1 MRNYTEAAEHST
13 DRRRKEYISIAE
25 KLFDNPEI
33 RFRERYASDLL
44 MKKLEEEGFRSE
56 RGAGGLPTAFK
67 ASFGSGKP
75 VIGFLGE
82 YDALPGLSQEAG
94 CSEKRSCGKD
104 SGHACGHH
112 LLGTGLLGAVIALKD
127 YLKESGLPGT
137 AVYYGCPAEEGGSG
151 KVWMLR
157 EGVFD
162 EADMLFTWHP
172 DCINRVSPNDILATV
187 TKEYYFH
194 GIPSHAGAAP
204 EAGRSALEAAEL
216 MAVGMGFL
224 REHLPSA
231 ARVHYAYLDAGGS
244 ATNIVQGEA
253 AAAYQIRSPRASE
266 ALAVSERIDDLARGA
281 AIMTGT
287 REEIRFQRASS
298 QLRVNETLND
308 LLFEALSLVKRPD
321 PDRESLA
328 LAERLRESLP
338 ENARGETEKKA
349 RAAYG
354 SPEGMELAEKYGQG
368 PLITALCP
376 RSVKNLLYGVS
387 TDVGDVSMYRP
398 VGYLNTACF
407 PKDVPLH
414 SWQAASFGKS
424 SFAMEGMLT
433 AAKVIGGAAIC
444 LVSDPSLAQKAAA
457 EWEAREKEEPYVCP
471 IPGDAHPGIP
481 EEESF

>member
-25 KLFDNPEI
+25 KLFDNPEL

-44 MKKLEEEGFRSE
+44 MNKLEEEGFHSE
-56 RGAGGLPTAFK
+56 RGAGGRPTAFK

-94 CSEKRSCGKD
+94 CAEKRSCGKAA
-104 SGHACGHH
+104 GHACGHH

-162 EADMLFTWHP
+162 EA
-172 DCINRVSPNDILATV
+172 
-187 TKEYYFH
+187 EYYFH

-321 PDRESLA
+321 PDRESFA

-354 SPEGMELAEKYGQG
+354 SPEGTELAEKYGQG

>member
-1 MRNYTEAAEHST
+1 MRNYTEAAERST

-44 MKKLEEEGFRSE
+44 IKKLEEEGFRSE
-56 RGAGGLPTAFK
+56 RGRGLPTAFK

-94 CSEKRSCGKD
+94 CGEKRSCGKD
-104 SGHACGHH
+104 AGHACGHH
-112 LLGTGLLGAVIALKD
+112 LLGTGLLGAAIALKD

-253 AAAYQIRSPRASE
+253 AAAYQIRSPRVSE

-354 SPEGMELAEKYGQG
+354 EKPSLRRLHGCGRCEHVQARGLSEYGLLSKGRSSSQLAGCFLRK
-368 PLITALCP
+368 IFLCHGGHAHGGKGH
-376 RSVKNLLYGVS
+376 RRG
-387 TDVGDVSMYRP
+387 
-398 VGYLNTACF
+398 GYL
-407 PKDVPLH
+407 
-414 SWQAASFGKS
+414 
-424 SFAMEGMLT
+424 
-433 AAKVIGGAAIC
+433 
-444 LVSDPSLAQKAAA
+444 
-457 EWEAREKEEPYVCP
+457 
-471 IPGDAHPGIP
+471 PGIGSLSGP
-481 EEESF
+481 KGGRRVGSPGEGRALSMSHPRGRLSWDP